1 MSGTG
6 ATRSLEVQAQEIAE
20 SFINGNMSWV
30 INQVTQAK
38 SKKVVAVLAAKV
50 VLILPEDQRTLF
62 VRALHN
68 RAVS

>member
-1 MSGTG
+1 MSGAM

-50 VLILPEDQRTLF
+50 VLILPEDERALF